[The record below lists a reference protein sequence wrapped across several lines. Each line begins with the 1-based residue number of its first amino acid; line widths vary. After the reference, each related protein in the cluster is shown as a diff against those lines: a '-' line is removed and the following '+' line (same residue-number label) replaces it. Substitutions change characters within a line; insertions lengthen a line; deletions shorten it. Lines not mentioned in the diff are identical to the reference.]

1 MQPEQV
7 KAAMSQTITAVHFKH
22 SRTAMQYDWLNAA
35 LSFALVVGAPIL
47 FWLSVLEWLMPTMG
61 FSYGMPE
68 RLLVGGGLSVVLT
81 TVWSI
86 ICSTSNTDN

>member
-1 MQPEQV
+1 
-7 KAAMSQTITAVHFKH
+7 MSQMITAVHFKH
-22 SRTAMQYDWLNAA
+22 SRTAMQSDWVNPA

-47 FWLSVLEWLMPTMG
+47 FWLSLLEWLVPTMG

-68 RLLVGGGLSVVLT
+68 RLLVGGGLSVILI

-86 ICSTSNTDN
+86 ICSSSRTDD